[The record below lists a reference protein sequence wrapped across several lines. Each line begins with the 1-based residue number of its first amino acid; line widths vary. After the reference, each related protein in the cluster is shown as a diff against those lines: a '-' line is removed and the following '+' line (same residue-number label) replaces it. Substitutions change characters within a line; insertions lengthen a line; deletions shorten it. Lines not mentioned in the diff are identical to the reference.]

1 MPEGEGLASQA
12 GGWGEREGTGRQRED
27 RETAQRSERQGE
39 TQRQGQ
45 TENTRRD
52 KGRETKIEADDGEA
66 SRERPDS
73 DRKGASPLQSLA
85 EGRGNDTERKLKATS
100 AAQMALSPA
109 VP

>member
-1 MPEGEGLASQA
+1 MASQG

-27 RETAQRSERQGE
+27 KETAQSGERQGE

-52 KGRETKIEADDGEA
+52 KGRETKIEADGEA

-73 DRKGASPLQSLA
+73 DRKGASPLQTLA